1 VPEYPLAS
9 VYVGTVTS
17 PFSCSIG
24 NEQAAYLTRSLRC
37 DQDFNEIPFDVAE
50 SMISH
55 HRGWLNIFICPT
67 SIAPTADSDAD
78 CAPG

>member
-17 PFSCSIG
+17 PFPCSIG

-37 DQDFNEIPFDVAE
+37 DHDFNGIPFVAAK
-50 SMISH
+50 SMISPR
-55 HRGWLNIFICPT
+55 RGQHNCFNSPASVALT
-67 SIAPTADSDAD
+67 EGSGAD
-78 CAPG
+78 